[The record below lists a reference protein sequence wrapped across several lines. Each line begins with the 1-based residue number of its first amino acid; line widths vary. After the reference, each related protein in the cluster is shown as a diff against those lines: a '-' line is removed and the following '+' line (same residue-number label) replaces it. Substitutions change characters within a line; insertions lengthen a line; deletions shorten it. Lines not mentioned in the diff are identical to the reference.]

1 MLKEEPKKHQDVSD
15 KKTMEATP
23 ADPKPKGCGCGGGV
37 KVTREKMLQELHE
50 KMKKTKY
57 L

>member
-15 KKTMEATP
+15 KKNMEATP
-23 ADPKPKGCGCGGGV
+23 VDPKPKGCGCRGGAN
-37 KVTREKMLQELHE
+37 VTREKKLQELHE

>member
-15 KKTMEATP
+15 KKNMEATP
-23 ADPKPKGCGCGGGV
+23 VDPTPKGCGCRGGAN
-37 KVTREKMLQELHE
+37 VTREKKLQELLE

>member
-15 KKTMEATP
+15 KKNMEATP
-23 ADPKPKGCGCGGGV
+23 LDPKPKDCGCRGGA